1 MALKA
6 YDRVKHSIRY
16 WLLRRLP
23 TCKQT
28 VKMMSESLERR
39 LTLRERI
46 NVKLHLWICL
56 WCVWYIEHMQL
67 LRTTIRAKAEQE
79 PSLESSSLPSLSPEV
94 RERMKINLSQRQD

>member
-1 MALKA
+1 MTLKV
-6 YDRVKHSIRY
+6 YDKIKHSIRW

-28 VKMMSESLERR
+28 VKTMSESLERR

-56 WCVWYIEHMQL
+56 WCVWYIEQLQL
-67 LRTTIRAKAEQE
+67 LRTTIRIKAEQE
-79 PSLESSSLPSLSPEV
+79 ANLDSPSLPSLSSEA
-94 RERMKINLSQRQD
+94 RERMKQNLSQHTD

>member
-1 MALKA
+1 MSFKA
-6 YDRVKHSIRY
+6 YDNIKHSIRW

-28 VKMMSESLERR
+28 VKTMSESMERR

-56 WCVWYIEHMQL
+56 WCVWYIEQLQL
-67 LRTTIRAKAEQE
+67 LRTTIRSKAEQQ
-79 PSLESSSLPSLSPEV
+79 PNLDSSSLPSLSTEA
-94 RERMKINLSQRQD
+94 RERMKQNLSQHSD